1 MSKKDHLRDLTP
13 EGAKMAL
20 TKLRKNLPKLSG
32 EEAHDRLVSI
42 LVRCMYDHQDQ
53 GFLWAHD
60 LPIVRKIIDAK
71 PTIKKHAYEW
81 FAGLKEDK

>member
-1 MSKKDHLRDLTP
+1 MNKKGHQRDLTP
-13 EGAKMAL
+13 KGAKTAL

-42 LVRCMYDHQDQ
+42 LVRCMYDHNDQ

-60 LPIVRKIIDAK
+60 LPVVRTIINAK
-71 PTIKKHAYEW
+71 PTIKRYAYEW
-81 FAGLKEDK
+81 FAGIQEDK